1 MALGVSRTYLGSILA
16 NGRSGL
22 LASSSRLVAGSC
34 LHPGSSPMTR
44 RSAST
49 TASMMKKGP
58 TTAKAT
64 AKASHTEAPSPSK
77 KASTRRTSS
86 KSTSNELATAQQVPK
101 RAAQKSKAQDIQA
114 TQRAKYAEMSEEEKV
129 QELDRIMALSH
140 LMPTIDIWS
149 QDNPEILGAYKSSY
163 D

>member
-1 MALGVSRTYLGSILA
+1 M
-16 NGRSGL
+16 
-22 LASSSRLVAGSC
+22 
-34 LHPGSSPMTR
+34 
-44 RSAST
+44 
-49 TASMMKKGP
+49 
-58 TTAKAT
+58 
-64 AKASHTEAPSPSK
+64 
-77 KASTRRTSS
+77 
-86 KSTSNELATAQQVPK
+86 ATAQQVPK